1 MASLDEPRIN
11 TPAER
16 PGPSGTGSRAF
27 APGDAPP
34 PESGGNREIR
44 VPRLL
49 VLASEL
55 SWRLLVCIAA
65 AVVLVFALLKVG
77 FVVIPV
83 AIALLLSTLFVP
95 PAQWLERRARLPR
108 SIASA
113 VVCVGGILLILGLL
127 TLVAAPIASDAD
139 KLGDQIRAGADKL
152 GGQIADLPIGMS
164 EAEVQKQ
171 IDSIDDRVREN
182 NGAVRSGVVSGA
194 QAAGQVL
201 AAIIIT
207 LVVLFFFVKDG
218 RGMWHWLVSRVPPA
232 RKPALEEFGTRSWK
246 ALSAYARGVVFVAFV
261 DAIGIGLALLLIG
274 VPLVLPLAALTFVLA
289 FVPIV
294 GAVAAGAAAALVA
307 LAFEGLGAA
316 LLVVLA
322 VLVIQQLEGNVLYPV
337 IVGRTLKL
345 HPVVVLLAVTIGG
358 VLYGIAGA
366 ALAVPV
372 AVLCTAAFTTIE
384 HHAEHG
390 EIAVGPPP
398 VQEDP
403 V

>member
-11 TPAER
+11 TPSELPSAADSGAR
-16 PGPSGTGSRAF
+16 KLDPADPPG
-27 APGDAPP
+27 
-34 PESGGNREIR
+34 GGAGREIR

-49 VLASEL
+49 VLASEI

-65 AVVLVFALLKVG
+65 GVVVVFALLKVG
-77 FVVIPV
+77 FAVIPV

-95 PAQWLERRARLPR
+95 PARALERVGLPR

-113 VVCVGGILLILGLL
+113 IVCVGGLLLIVGLL
-127 TLVAAPIASDAD
+127 TLVAAPIASDAE
-139 KLGDQIRAGADKL
+139 KLGNQIRAGADKL

-194 QAAGQVL
+194 QAAGQFF
-201 AAIIIT
+201 AALIIT
-207 LVVLFFFVKDG
+207 IVVLFFFVKDG
-218 RGMWHWLVSRVPPA
+218 AGMWRWLISRVPPP
-232 RKPALEEFGTRSWK
+232 RKPALHEFGNRSWK
-246 ALSAYARGVVFVAFV
+246 ALTAYTRGVVFVAFI
-261 DAIGIGLALLLIG
+261 DAVGIGLALWLIG
-274 VPLVLPLAALTFVLA
+274 VPLALPLAALTFVLA

-307 LAFEGLGAA
+307 LAFEGVGAA

-322 VLVIQQLEGNVLYPV
+322 VLVVQQLEGNVLYPV

-358 VLYGIAGA
+358 VLYGIPGA

-372 AVLCTAAFTTIE
+372 AVIFTAAFTTIE

-390 EIAVGPPP
+390 EVTVGPPP
-398 VQEDP
+398 VQPDP
-403 V
+403 S